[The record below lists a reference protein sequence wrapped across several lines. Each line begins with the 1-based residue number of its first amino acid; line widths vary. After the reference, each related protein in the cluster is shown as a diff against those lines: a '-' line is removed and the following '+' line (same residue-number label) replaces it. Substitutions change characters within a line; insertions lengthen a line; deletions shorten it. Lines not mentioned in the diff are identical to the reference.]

1 MTESTQAEGDAPE
14 PVTVLNPDGGS
25 RFVLTCEHASN
36 FIPARYN
43 GLGLPPSELE
53 RHIAWDIGA
62 ADLARE
68 LSRRLDAP
76 LFLSGYSRLLID
88 CNRPLHSP
96 TSIVTVRAKIPRF
109 PAIATSTLGSESS
122 APRRTSSRSRT
133 RSRVASTAA
142 SAGTPT
148 FLIGV
153 HSFTPVF
160 RADARRWQ
168 AGILYRNAIGLGG
181 HLIAALRADPALEV
195 GDNELYRVTVETDY
209 TVPVHGDAR
218 GIPAALI
225 EVRQDLLGAQAGID
239 EWASRLTAAL
249 ATIPED
255 V

>member
-1 MTESTQAEGDAPE
+1 MRESTQAEGDAPE

-36 FIPARYN
+36 FIPTRYN

-96 TSIVTVRAKIPRF
+96 TSIVTISEDTEISGNRDLDAREREFRAQAYFLPF
-109 PAIATSTLGSESS
+109 QDAIARCLD
-122 APRRTSSRSRT
+122 RRL
-133 RSRVASTAA
+133 A
-142 SAGTPT
+142 AGTPT
-148 FLIGV
+148 ILIGV

-160 RADARRWQ
+160 RTDARRWR

-181 HLIAALRADPALEV
+181 RLIAALRADPALEV
-195 GDNELYRVTVETDY
+195 GDNEPYRVTVETDY

-225 EVRQDLLGAQAGID
+225 EVRQDLLGTQAGID
-239 EWASRLTAAL
+239 EWASRLTSAL
-249 ATIPED
+249 AAIPED

>member
-1 MTESTQAEGDAPE
+1 MRESTQAESDAPE
-14 PVTVLNPDGGS
+14 PVTVLNPGGGS

-96 TSIVTVRAKIPRF
+96 TSIVTVSEDTEISGNRDLDATEREFRAQAYFLPF
-109 PAIATSTLGSESS
+109 QDAIARSLDRRRAAG
-122 APRRTSSRSRT
+122 APTI
-133 RSRVASTAA
+133 
-142 SAGTPT
+142 
-148 FLIGV
+148 LIGV

-160 RADARRWQ
+160 RTDARRWQ

-181 HLIAALRADPALEV
+181 RLIAALRTDPALEV
-195 GDNELYRVTVETDY
+195 GDNEPYRVTVETDY

-225 EVRQDLLGAQAGID
+225 EVRQDLLGTQAGID
-239 EWASRLTAAL
+239 EWASRLTAA
-249 ATIPED
+249 IPED